1 MKDDEVAFSGRITAA
16 FTHEVKNVLAII
28 KEASGL
34 MEDLLSLSRDASF
47 PHRERLA
54 RAISTIQAQVNRGV
68 ELSTRLNRFAH
79 SLDEPVAAVDLKDM
93 IDQFTLLAQRFA
105 RLKEVSLTSGPA
117 AFEGALNLV
126 ISPVRLQMAL
136 MAAVEACWGEMPAGA
151 EVSLRAE
158 KIDDEAAVCITCLGD
173 LGAREDFVCKVSGSP
188 KWAVLEDV
196 MANLEGKVEWERGG
210 FGFFL
215 IIPGAR

>member
-47 PHRERLA
+47 PHRERLV
-54 RAISTIQAQVNRGV
+54 RAVSTIQAQVNRGV

-93 IDQFTLLAQRFA
+93 IDQFALLAQRFA
-105 RLKEVSLTSGPA
+105 RLKEVKLTSSTA
-117 AFEGALNLV
+117 AFEGAFNLV

-136 MAAVEACWGEMPAGA
+136 LAAVEACWGEMPAGA
-151 EVSLRAE
+151 EVHLRAE
-158 KIDDEAAVCITCLGD
+158 MRNGEAAVRVACLGD
-173 LGAREDFVCKVSGSP
+173 LGRREDFVRRIVGSE

-196 MANLEGKVEWERGG
+196 MVNLAGKVEWENDG

-215 IIPGAR
+215 IIPGEP

>member
-1 MKDDEVAFSGRITAA
+1 
-16 FTHEVKNVLAII
+16 VKNVLAII

-47 PHRERLA
+47 PHRERFE
-54 RAISTIQAQVNRGV
+54 RAVSTIQAQVNRGV

-79 SLDEPVAAVDLKDM
+79 SLDEPVSAVDLKDM

-105 RLKEVSLTSGPA
+105 RLKEVSLTSSPA

-136 MAAVEACWGEMPAGA
+136 LAAVEACWGEMPAGA
-151 EVSLRAE
+151 EVHLRAE
-158 KIDDEAAVCITCLGD
+158 KRSDEAAIRVACLGD
-173 LGAREDFVCKVSGSP
+173 LGGCEDFVRKVAGSE
-188 KWAVLEDV
+188 KWVMLEDV
-196 MANLEGKVEWERGG
+196 MANLDGKIEWESDD

-215 IIPGAR
+215 IIPGLR